1 MPHKIP
7 AVAKNMYALCKIILL
22 GELVCLMV
30 IIISQCGF
38 TFLWW
43 AKKSNKRKPTADK
56 ILALQLH
63 EF

>member
-7 AVAKNMYALCKIILL
+7 AVARNRYALCKVILL
-22 GELVCLMV
+22 GGEFFLMV
-30 IIISQCGF
+30 IIISQDGL